1 MPFDLKIVS
10 FCIQSKN
17 QKVCLF
23 QTGDL
28 SVTFQFCCL
37 TAELKIV
44 FLVLFQK
51 LKFRKKNFF
60 NLFHFV

>member
-1 MPFDLKIVS
+1 MEKFFMPFDLKIVS

-28 SVTFQFCCL
+28 SVTFQF
-37 TAELKIV
+37 EKGI
-44 FLVLFQK
+44 LFD
-51 LKFRKKNFF
+51 F
-60 NLFHFV
+60 